1 MVHVLQNWKQK
12 GMLVHVCAASILDE
26 GMYMALPRRA
36 PYSPRR
42 PEGGSLAATRLSA
55 LKTMAFIN
63 MYWGVKIKT
72 HTVAQRWNLRSFN
85 ISKHEGYF

>member
-26 GMYMALPRRA
+26 GMYMASPRRA

-42 PEGGSLAATRLSA
+42 PEGGRSPHLAFLP
-55 LKTMAFIN
+55 
-63 MYWGVKIKT
+63 
-72 HTVAQRWNLRSFN
+72 
-85 ISKHEGYF
+85 